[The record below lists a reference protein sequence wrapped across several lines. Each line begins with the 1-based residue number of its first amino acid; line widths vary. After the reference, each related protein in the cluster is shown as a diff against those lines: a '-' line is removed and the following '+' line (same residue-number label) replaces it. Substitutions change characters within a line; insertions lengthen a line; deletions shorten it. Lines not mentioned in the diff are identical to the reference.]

1 MHVYH
6 TVMSKYLNK
15 VLLCNLCKLTRIVQN
30 RTEHFKQCQPEVFT
44 TLHKLARYN
53 NRIINILL
61 MGEG

>member
-1 MHVYH
+1 MQSLQVYE
-6 TVMSKYLNK
+6 
-15 VLLCNLCKLTRIVQN
+15 N

-53 NRIINILL
+53 NRIINILP